1 MTLGRGIRPAL
12 SLFWTPRFRLRGETL
27 TPAAGRRLPP
37 PPPPGRGS
45 LHFLAL

>member
-37 PPPPGRGS
+37 PPGRGS